1 MGRRNLIKIS
11 QIYDLRIRNT
21 VFRKIERVDGPTRI
35 FIGGV
40 HGKEGLTTLELIK
53 HINDDDVVNGKLLLY
68 NCPESK
74 YISTLDP
81 LIITPQWGK
90 NIKTYKNP

>member
-1 MGRRNLIKIS
+1 MMFSREIVKGR
-11 QIYDLRIRNT
+11 
-21 VFRKIERVDGPTRI
+21 GPTRI

-40 HGKEGLTTLELIK
+40 HGKEGLTTINLIK
-53 HINDDDVVNGKLLLY
+53 QLKDDDVEDGKLLLY

-81 LIITPQWGK
+81 IIINPQWVK
-90 NIKTYKNP
+90 KY